1 MINIL
6 KDTTNILYLTLTEK
20 CNLTSP
26 SYLMNI
32 HSKNTLQDKVVR
44 FTGDTSL
51 NTARFNKLILIEDS
65 VEDLNNGKISLTV
78 GNYDYQVYETST
90 TTGTTLTN
98 LNVVEIGQ
106 MTVSGSSNT
115 TVTKFTNNK
124 TITTFR

>member
-1 MINIL
+1 
-6 KDTTNILYLTLTEK
+6 
-20 CNLTSP
+20 
-26 SYLMNI
+26 MNI

-78 GNYDYQVYETST
+78 GNYDYQVYETSA